1 MKYFFAFTL
10 AALTLIG
17 AASAQAPADAL
28 KVKVD
33 VKKVSVTEQQTPQY
47 AAGNVKDKRWRP
59 KNWVEVEVDFDIKLP
74 VDAGGNKGSFGSMQ
88 LNVFLALQH
97 KTKEGKV
104 EVLKGTLN
112 LINIPAGET
121 CHALAY
127 VSPAS
132 MKSIF
137 QKDNVLVSTDVSQWG
152 VEFLVDG
159 KRIAGD
165 SSVGKQ
171 PWWDSPDAANKF
183 QMLEGVMVSKADSPF
198 AILWGDY
205 DVPVAKK

>member
-1 MKYFFAFTL
+1 MTRFFTISL

-17 AASAQAPADAL
+17 SASAQAPAEAP

-33 VKKVSVTEQQTPQY
+33 VKKVTVTEQQTPQF
-47 AAGNVKDKRWRP
+47 AANNVKDKRWRP

-74 VDAGGNKGSFGSMQ
+74 ADAGGNKGTFGSMQ
-88 LNVFLALQH
+88 LNIFLALQH

-112 LINIPAGET
+112 LVNIPAGEA

-137 QKDNVLVSTDVSQWG
+137 QKDNVLVSTDVTQWG

-159 KRIAGD
+159 KVLTGD
-165 SSVGKQ
+165 SSFGKQ
-171 PWWDSPDAANKF
+171 PWWSQAPDKF
-183 QMLEGVMVSKADSPF
+183 QMLEGLLVSKADSPF